1 MSGTVEGLLRSIPP
15 PSSTGLFHVSRV
27 PGYPAFYAGRDATG
41 NAALLIK
48 ASGDGGQV
56 PLRLAGI
63 EANYSVLCKV
73 AEPGAPEQTETLTS
87 IVCLSRER
95 GIETYFASA
104 AESLLTLLPPNP
116 TVGDVAGAVQRLV
129 DLFQKLRRPPRRYLT
144 GLVGELCI
152 LRAARDSA
160 AAVASWRTD
169 PEDRYDFVVGR
180 LRMDVKSSSNRRRSH
195 EISFEQANPPPN
207 CVGLIA
213 STWIEAAGGGTSV
226 AELLRSIEVRLG
238 TNYGAISRFRIIVA
252 DSLGET
258 LPAAMDRRF
267 DLDLATAS
275 TCYYDAASI
284 PALRPPLPVGVS
296 ALRFTSDFD
305 QCHQQD
311 LTMLERLLDLTEA
324 VLLPP
329 PTRSV

>member
-1 MSGTVEGLLRSIPP
+1 VSGTVEELLRSIPP
-15 PSSTGLFHVSRV
+15 PSSSGIFNVSRL
-27 PGYPAFYAGRDATG
+27 PGNPAFYAGRDASG

-73 AEPGAPEQTETLTS
+73 AEPGAPEQIETLTS

-116 TVGDVAGAVQRLV
+116 TIIDVAGAVQRLV
-129 DLFQKLRRPPRRYLT
+129 DLFQKLRRPPRRYLA
-144 GLVGELCI
+144 GLVGELCT

-195 EISFEQANPPPN
+195 DVSFEQANPPPN

-213 STWIEAAGGGTSV
+213 STWVEAAGGGTSV
-226 AELLRSIEVRLG
+226 AELLQSIEARLG
-238 TNYGAISRFRIIVA
+238 TNYGAISRLRIIVA

-258 LPAAMDRRF
+258 LPSAMDRRF

-275 TCYYDAASI
+275 TRYYDATTI
-284 PALRPPLPVGVS
+284 PAIRPPLPVGVS

-305 QCHQQD
+305 HCNRLD
-311 LTMLERLLDLTEA
+311 VSTLERILDVREA

-329 PTRSV
+329 PRSFS